1 MKVKDNDSRER
12 LYSLKIGEN
21 LEMVAEKGKIMV
33 LDRGVIIC
41 ITDSWID
48 AIDYIEQQY
57 SNEE

>member
-48 AIDYIEQQY
+48 AIDYIEQMF
-57 SNEE
+57 SNN

>member
-48 AIDYIEQQY
+48 AIDYIEQVY
-57 SNEE
+57 SE